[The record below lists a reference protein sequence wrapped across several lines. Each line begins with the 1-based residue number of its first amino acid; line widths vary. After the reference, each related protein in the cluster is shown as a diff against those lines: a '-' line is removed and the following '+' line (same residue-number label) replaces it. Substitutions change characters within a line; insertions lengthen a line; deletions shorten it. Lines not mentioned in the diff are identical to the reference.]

1 LAELNRIVARH
12 GRGLDAVEPA
22 ARRMEAVEPAVAARR
37 MEPAEA
43 PRRPPPAREEPA
55 TNGGARAEP
64 ARARADITGV
74 ATPPMPARRA
84 DAPALSPAQ
93 PAAAASGRTGW
104 LSDLLTRASQEA
116 EAAVAREATPPREAP
131 PQQEGARAERSSIDS
146 LDTLAVDIARMIDHD
161 AAAERWDRYKRSQR
175 NVATRKIYTLPGQQA
190 FAHDRRTYRSLREVT
205 RTT

>member
-1 LAELNRIVARH
+1 
-12 GRGLDAVEPA
+12 
-22 ARRMEAVEPAVAARR
+22 MEAVEPAVAARR

-55 TNGGARAEP
+55 TNGGARPEP

-84 DAPALSPAQ
+84 DAPTLSPAQ

-116 EAAVAREATPPREAP
+116 EAAVAREAP
-131 PQQEGARAERSSIDS
+131 
-146 LDTLAVDIARMIDHD
+146 
-161 AAAERWDRYKRSQR
+161 
-175 NVATRKIYTLPGQQA
+175 
-190 FAHDRRTYRSLREVT
+190 LRETDRKSVV
-205 RTT
+205 